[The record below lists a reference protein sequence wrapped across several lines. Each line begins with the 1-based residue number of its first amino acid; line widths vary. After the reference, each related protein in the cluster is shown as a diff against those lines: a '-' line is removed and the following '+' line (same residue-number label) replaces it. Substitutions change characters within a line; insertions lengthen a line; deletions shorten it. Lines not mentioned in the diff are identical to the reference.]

1 MSEIPP
7 LPTLPPLPALRWT
20 YEGGKYCISEED
32 ADKLLDY
39 GENQLPLYEFKLQQ
53 YTETVNIIIEA
64 L

>member
-1 MSEIPP
+1 
-7 LPTLPPLPALRWT
+7 LKWT